1 MSQQQQQTSSA
12 SLGYPIQQHDY
23 GTLDMS
29 TASYLTS
36 GAVGMHGPYT
46 TPMTSQQQL
55 GYQHSGSACGVGG
68 NQLTSYP
75 PPIQHSR
82 TTTGMTT
89 IESPN
94 VNMSGGPS
102 NNVSVPS
109 NVTASSTVKSPVRN
123 KNSQQK
129 TQRNMASGSTN
140 GVTSSKNEHKNSKQS
155 AKQQHQQNKTAS
167 AGTASDVEI
176 IFFIYK

>member
-1 MSQQQQQTSSA
+1 MSQQQQQQTSSA

-29 TASYLTS
+29 TATYLTS

-55 GYQHSGSACGVGG
+55 GYQHSGSVCGVGA
-68 NQLTSYP
+68 NQLTPYP

-82 TTTGMTT
+82 TTSGLTP

-94 VNMSGGPS
+94 VSMSGGS
-102 NNVSVPS
+102 GNSVSVSS
-109 NVTASSTVKSPVRN
+109 NVTASSTVKSPVANN

-129 TQRNMASGSTN
+129 AA
-140 GVTSSKNEHKNSKQS
+140 SKNEHKNSKQTT
-155 AKQQHQQNKTAS
+155 KQKQQQNKTVS
-167 AGTASDVEI
+167 AGTGSDGEFNFLYI
-176 IFFIYK
+176 NRMRWKR